1 MPKSAQQ
8 ARMRDIRTLDF
19 HIFIPSLHSSAKL
32 STSKVL
38 WQVKRQQR
46 RMTRSRVPVSEPDF
60 ARLFTLVCLGLGC
73 QWTPF
78 PSFFPIQCLQIT
90 SVRLILGYGLVRHR
104 RQTKE
109 EMNELNASCRILEA
123 CWAAPST

>member
-46 RMTRSRVPVSEPDF
+46 RMTRSRVPVSEPDSSR
-60 ARLFTLVCLGLGC
+60 ALIYPCLPR
-73 QWTPF
+73 TRMSMDTF
-78 PSFFPIQCLQIT
+78 SFFLPNPVPPNHLLPPHSGIW
-90 SVRLILGYGLVRHR
+90 
-104 RQTKE
+104 
-109 EMNELNASCRILEA
+109 A
-123 CWAAPST
+123 CTP